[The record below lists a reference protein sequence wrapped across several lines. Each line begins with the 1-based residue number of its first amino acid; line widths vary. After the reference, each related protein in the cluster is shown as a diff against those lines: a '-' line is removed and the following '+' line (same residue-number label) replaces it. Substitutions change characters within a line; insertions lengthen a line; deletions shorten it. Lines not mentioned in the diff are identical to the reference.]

1 MTSGGQPPRRAP
13 PITSNPRSGNAPN
26 PMASTPTKGFAWAF
40 PEHPEKEDMDDDASI
55 DSSRQP
61 SLASS
66 NTVGSSQFD
75 GPLQHK
81 TITSLQGL
89 DAAGSGNYSRT
100 PELRVS
106 HKLAERK
113 RRSEMKDLFDALNSK
128 LPTSASNKSSKWEVL
143 NKCKSSRSIPDRLVD
158 PLTLRAAV
166 EYIDNLKHAF
176 DQLRKDNSN
185 LRNELEVARS
195 AQDENQH
202 LTNEIHAMYQQ
213 LCRVDPGGHHV
224 FGPVSGH
231 FAKSDTH
238 TSSRAAP
245 GYTPMQGVEYGHQYD
260 RR

>member
-1 MTSGGQPPRRAP
+1 
-13 PITSNPRSGNAPN
+13 
-26 PMASTPTKGFAWAF
+26 
-40 PEHPEKEDMDDDASI
+40 
-55 DSSRQP
+55 
-61 SLASS
+61 
-66 NTVGSSQFD
+66 
-75 GPLQHK
+75 
-81 TITSLQGL
+81 
-89 DAAGSGNYSRT
+89 
-100 PELRVS
+100 
-106 HKLAERK
+106 
-113 RRSEMKDLFDALNSK
+113 MKDLFDALNSK

-143 NKCKSSRSIPDRLVD
+143 NKCKFLEHLRTLDHSLTVLV
-158 PLTLRAAV
+158 AV